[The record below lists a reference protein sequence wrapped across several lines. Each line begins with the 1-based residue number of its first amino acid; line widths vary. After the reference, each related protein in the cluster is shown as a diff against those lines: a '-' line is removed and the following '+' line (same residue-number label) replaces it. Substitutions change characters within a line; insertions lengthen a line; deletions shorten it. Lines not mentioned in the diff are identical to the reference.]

1 MVLTMPD
8 PARPRSRSV
17 TSALVLTLL
26 NAVISAGLA
35 VMFVRDY
42 IGYADVAARAGV
54 LSGATQS
61 RVQDDI
67 GTQHLIDGVSA
78 GAFGLMAVV
87 LLLVGFWA
95 RRSSGGRVVACVLA
109 GVQALC
115 CGAMMAYLSLGISLL
130 DVSSDDPYLDVAF
143 KVQYDGQPGWA
154 KALIPTSAFALPL
167 LAIVALVLWLVPS
180 SNRYYR
186 ALRNPEPQPLPFI
199 PTPGFTPPPPGY
211 GYPPQPGYGYP
222 PAHYPPPPQ
231 DYPPQDYPPQDYPP
245 QDYQPPAG
253 YQPPPPG
260 YPPNYPPP
268 G

>member
-26 NAVISAGLA
+26 SAVISAGVA

-42 IGYADVAARAGV
+42 LNYADVAARAGV
-54 LSGATQS
+54 LSGATRS

-67 GTQHLIDGVSA
+67 STQHLIDGVSA

-87 LLLVGFWA
+87 LLFVAFWA
-95 RRSSGGRVVACVLA
+95 RRSSGGRVVACVLG

-143 KVQYDGQPGWA
+143 KVQYDDQPAWA
-154 KALIPTSAFALPL
+154 KALIPTSTFALPIL
-167 LAIVALVLWLVPS
+167 GIMGLVFWLVPS

-211 GYPPQPGYGYP
+211 GYG
-222 PAHYPPPPQ
+222 YPPPPQ
-231 DYPPQDYPPQDYPP
+231 YPPQYPQ
-245 QDYQPPAG
+245 QQ
-253 YQPPPPG
+253 PPG